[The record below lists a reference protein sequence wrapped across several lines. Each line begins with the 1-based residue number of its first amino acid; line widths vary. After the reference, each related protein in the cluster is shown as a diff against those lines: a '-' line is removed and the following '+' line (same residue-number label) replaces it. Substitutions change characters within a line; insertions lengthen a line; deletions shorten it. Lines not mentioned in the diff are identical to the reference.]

1 MLVSANRE
9 IIYLLIAS
17 IKTSNVPTLREGNRR
32 FPSAVAGWKL
42 PGEMES
48 SDRRFHP
55 PGRATNWNKRKV

>member
-1 MLVSANRE
+1 MIPGS
-9 IIYLLIAS
+9 
-17 IKTSNVPTLREGNRR
+17 KPVPTLREGNRR